1 MGNKVGN
8 RNLYT
13 PDKKTNSI
21 DILGIFSTE
30 PKVKSANK
38 NKDCLYAEDKIFEN
52 FDSIFI

>member
-38 NKDCLYAEDKIFEN
+38 NRDCLYAEDKLFEN
-52 FDSIFI
+52 FDSIFY